1 MPTARKADSTL
12 DSERCS
18 KKNEHV
24 KIWVTAFFLAVT
36 FLVCPSFASGSEV
49 AVEGLQPWQ
58 AVVAERSLSAVT
70 EKISGS
76 LPDVTKEKIVSAV
89 ANKLFSGYKT
99 DSIIFDQ
106 NKLTV
111 KLVPAEDIPR
121 WDVEVKI
128 PQIQDP
134 PLKWFNQD
142 VINIHNEILK
152 LIEQLP
158 VSSLSWCDI
167 GLKNEII
174 RKIGLVLPGW
184 EPSFVIIAG
193 NAKMSMQVS
202 FTPKFPLVLAVDP
215 KLDSSTLPALL
226 VGDLRNDLLEKSA
239 PFIGLPVVW
248 MKKHSA
254 DMNMW
259 TNGFLKNKTIVENTM
274 AEPSASFSSAQ
285 ISKLNVHVDSTMYS
299 LQAWTAVYAGTND
312 RSAEVGLHL
321 GRRITLSQNKA
332 FELYGEGIFQLQA
345 WDAEYRLGAK
355 FSPLRGF
362 WLGGEWSSKDNQWW
376 AKMST
381 DVYPHKP
388 YLWIRIRDDGKINTG
403 VGWKINEFLAL
414 EVHYD
419 ARDNDFWSLRM
430 VGNL

>member
-1 MPTARKADSTL
+1 MD
-12 DSERCS
+12 
-18 KKNEHV
+18 N
-24 KIWVTAFFLAVT
+24 
-36 FLVCPSFASGSEV
+36 G
-49 AVEGLQPWQ
+49 
-58 AVVAERSLSAVT
+58 T
-70 EKISGS
+70 E
-76 LPDVTKEKIVSAV
+76 LP
-89 ANKLFSGYKT
+89 GYKT

-226 VGDLRNDLLEKSA
+226 VGDLRNDLLENRQQRHDQVSEDRREN
-239 PFIGLPVVW
+239 L
-248 MKKHSA
+248 HR
-254 DMNMW
+254 
-259 TNGFLKNKTIVENTM
+259 LHENTSHDLHDRRQRSPH
-274 AEPSASFSSAQ
+274 ADGA
-285 ISKLNVHVDSTMYS
+285 TR
-299 LQAWTAVYAGTND
+299 AWWWGRCRVRGPIPNRYGQGTTRPRYQTPRPPPAV
-312 RSAEVGLHL
+312 
-321 GRRITLSQNKA
+321 
-332 FELYGEGIFQLQA
+332 
-345 WDAEYRLGAK
+345 
-355 FSPLRGF
+355 RG
-362 WLGGEWSSKDNQWW
+362 W
-376 AKMST
+376 A
-381 DVYPHKP
+381 
-388 YLWIRIRDDGKINTG
+388 
-403 VGWKINEFLAL
+403 A
-414 EVHYD
+414 
-419 ARDNDFWSLRM
+419 
-430 VGNL
+430 